1 MSTTSSRGIL
11 GLIERVG
18 NRLPDPVT
26 LFAIGALVVLLI
38 SQLGAW
44 LEWSATNP
52 RTDEVVVVK
61 SLLTSDGLR
70 WVWRSLVENFTGFA
84 PLGVVLVAML
94 GIGVAERTGL
104 INAVLE
110 RIVNLTPRSLV
121 TPGLVFAG
129 VMSSL
134 ATDAGYVVL
143 PPLAAAIFASMG
155 RSPLAGI
162 AAVFVGVGGG
172 FSANLFVTALD
183 PLLQGATQSA
193 ANLLDPDVVVPVTAN
208 YYFMVASTFMV
219 TLLGWFVT
227 DRIVERRFSREEVRR
242 QIEAGEQADAN
253 DGEGAAATS
262 PSTTG
267 PLWAAA
273 FSLIAVGAVLLAMVL
288 IPGAPLAGAH
298 EPRPGVFVPYWS
310 EAMVPMLF
318 VLFLVPGIVFGIG
331 NGTVRN
337 DRDVARM
344 LTESM
349 ASMGGYVVLA
359 FFCGQFVAWFGESGL
374 GTILAIRGIEVLS
387 AWDLPKPMLVVSIIL
402 LTALLN
408 LFIGSASA
416 KWFLLAPVFVP
427 LFLGLGV
434 SPELTQAAYRVGD
447 STTNIIAPLN
457 PYLVIVIV
465 FMRRYQK
472 DAGIGSV
479 LSLML
484 PYTLVL
490 LVGWIA
496 MLLVWMAF
504 GLSLG
509 PDTGPLFVEPMTA
522 G

>member
-1 MSTTSSRGIL
+1 MTTSSSRGLL

-44 LEWSATNP
+44 LGWSATNP

-61 SLLTSDGLR
+61 SLLSSDGLR

-104 INAVLE
+104 ISAALE
-110 RIVNLTPRSLV
+110 RIVNLTPRTLV

-227 DRIVERRFSREEVRR
+227 DRIVEPRFGADEIRR
-242 QIEAGEQADAN
+242 QIASGESAERE
-253 DGEGAAATS
+253 DGEDGTS
-262 PSTTG
+262 SSTCG
-267 PLWAAA
+267 PLLAAGVS
-273 FSLIAVGAVLLAMVL
+273 FVAVAGILLAMIL
-288 IPGAPLAGAH
+288 LPGAPLNGGYERA
-298 EPRPGVFVPYWS
+298 PDVVIPYWS
-310 EAMVPMLF
+310 EAIVPMLF

-331 NGTVRN
+331 NGTVRS

-374 GTILAIRGIEVLS
+374 GTILAIRGIEILS
-387 AWDLPKPMLVVSIIL
+387 AWDLPKPLLVVSIVL

-427 LFLGLGV
+427 LFLGLGI

-465 FMRRYQK
+465 FMRRYQR

-490 LVGWIA
+490 LAGWIV
-496 MLLVWMAF
+496 MLLVWMSL

-509 PDTGPLFVEPMTA
+509 PDTGPLFLPAMAT